1 MHAMKRLL
9 ALLALVALVAPARA
23 DEARRAAL
31 RDEAY
36 QAAQRAMN
44 SAAAAALSQLGA
56 RFSAGES
63 DLAKAVRARQ
73 DLAQAASRLDREV
86 TLARATPGDD
96 QAARVAKLRA
106 EGEATRARL
115 AQADAGLRQ
124 RFPDYAELSAPQ
136 PLSIADTQAL
146 LDADEALALI
156 FVARDETFV
165 WALTR
170 DRADWTRVERAR
182 AGFVEDVKRLR
193 AALDPQAFALMP
205 AALEID
211 SSISREPVASAPLA
225 PSRSTDGDRSRPVS
239 GAITR
244 SFAEASVEGDA
255 PAPEAARP
263 AFERA
268 RAAALYDALL
278 RPFEALIAAKPRL
291 YAVVSAPFDSLPLS
305 LLVAA
310 PPQGSDLSPDDLRA
324 TQWLIRRQA
333 VVALPSPGSLRALRG
348 ARPAREEAPAEPF
361 RGYGAPL
368 LGQSFDTGPSD
379 AAPAPIPET
388 LTVASGAVASLYRGG
403 VVDRQA
409 VSRLPALPQTEGE
422 LKALAQALGAGP
434 DALRL
439 GAKATA
445 SAVRADDL
453 SRFRVLAF
461 ATHGLLAGELKGLQ
475 EPALVFTPSAED
487 EGLLTASQAAR
498 LDLNADWVVL
508 SACNTAG
515 GDGEPGA
522 QGFSGL
528 ARAFFYAGA
537 KSLLVSHWPVRDD
550 AAARVTTG
558 LFQRLRETPG
568 LAKAEAH
575 RRSVLALI
583 DDGRDPTLAHPAVWA
598 PFVVAGEGR

>member
-1 MHAMKRLL
+1 MKRLL
-9 ALLALVALVAPARA
+9 AALALVALIVPARA

-165 WALTR
+165 WGLTR

-193 AALDPQAFALMP
+193 AALDPQAFAL
-205 AALEID
+205 
-211 SSISREPVASAPLA
+211 
-225 PSRSTDGDRSRPVS
+225 
-239 GAITR
+239 TR

-263 AFERA
+263 PFERA

-278 RPFEALIAAKPRL
+278 RPFEALIAGKPRL

-324 TQWLIRRQA
+324 TQWLIRRLG

-348 ARPAREEAPAEPF
+348 ARPARQDTPAEPF

-388 LTVASGAVASLYRGG
+388 LTIASGAVAALYRGG

-409 VSRLPALPQTEGE
+409 VSRLPPLPQTEGE

-445 SAVRADDL
+445 SAVREDDL

-583 DDGRDPTLAHPAVWA
+583 DDARDPTLAHPAVWA

>member
-1 MHAMKRLL
+1 MKRLL
-9 ALLALVALVAPARA
+9 ALLALLALVVPARA

-44 SAAAAALSQLGA
+44 STAAAALSQLGA

-73 DLAQAASRLDREV
+73 DLAQAASRLDRDV

-146 LDADEALALI
+146 LDGDEALALI
-156 FVARDETFV
+156 FVARHETFV
-165 WALTR
+165 WAVTR
-170 DRADWTRVERAR
+170 DSVDWNRVERSREA
-182 AGFVEDVKRLR
+182 FSEDVKRLR
-193 AALDPQAFALMP
+193 AALDPQAFAL
-205 AALEID
+205 
-211 SSISREPVASAPLA
+211 
-225 PSRSTDGDRSRPVS
+225 
-239 GAITR
+239 TR

-255 PAPEAARP
+255 PAPKTTRP
-263 AFERA
+263 PFERA

-278 RPFEALIAAKPRL
+278 RPFEALISGKPRL

-324 TQWLIRRQA
+324 TSWLIRRQA

-348 ARPAREEAPAEPF
+348 ARPARQETPARQEALARQEASAEPF

-379 AAPAPIPET
+379 AAPAPIPDT
-388 LTVASGAVASLYRGG
+388 LTLASGAVAALYRGG
-403 VVDRQA
+403 AVDRRA

-439 GAKATA
+439 GAAATA
-445 SAVRADDL
+445 RAVREDDL

-475 EPALVFTPSAED
+475 EPALVFTPSDED

-558 LFQRLRETPG
+558 LFQRLRDTPG

-583 DDGRDPTLAHPAVWA
+583 DDARDPTLAHPAVWA